1 MCVYIINLCNT
12 NSHLPQKEREAL
24 ESEKERVVKSGAA
37 AAVLHQALERENNW
51 YNWATATLKELEGQL
66 VERQSI
72 YCSPTESRKR
82 REDMEESMLLKVAR
96 DPIGREL
103 QLESNLRDIFRRD
116 TYCANWL
123 NVDKRK
129 NGSLMWVYLKYWQ
142 LQIAVQKYKR
152 AEAAILGEQKR
163 S

>member
-1 MCVYIINLCNT
+1 M
-12 NSHLPQKEREAL
+12 

-72 YCSPTESRKR
+72 YCSLTKSRELRK
-82 REDMEESMLLKVAR
+82 DMEESMLLKVAR
-96 DPIGREL
+96 EPIGREL

-116 TYCANWL
+116 TYCADWH